1 MKKLK
6 TILVGVGVKAYSK
19 EIENMSQRTNSTS
32 STSSMTSRFVPLGD
46 SDFDWDSIVVDDP
59 KKSGRYNCA
68 FSKVFVMDGGEKK
81 SVSFEV
87 EKQDIWGLSW
97 SYKDMNKR
105 DSANING
112 IQVKYPLTSFETRN
126 DPTPSEQETQIGL
139 TRLYKSLGPVFKD
152 STRTKTFERSCPV
165 SVMLKRHC

>member
-1 MKKLK
+1 
-6 TILVGVGVKAYSK
+6 
-19 EIENMSQRTNSTS
+19 
-32 STSSMTSRFVPLGD
+32 MTSCFVPLAET
-46 SDFDWDSIVVDDP
+46 DFDWDSIVVDNP

-97 SYKDMNKR
+97 SYKDMNKK

-126 DPTPSEQETQIGL
+126 APTLSEQETQNRIDKIVEIVGSNL
-139 TRLYKSLGPVFKD
+139 QRFYKNKD
-152 STRTKTFERSCPV
+152 IRKELPSISDAKKATC
-165 SVMLKRHC
+165 